1 MIWAIVSKDEMENY
15 KIPPIFKY
23 YREVVGKDK
32 IRLAIVEDNDELNF
46 VDKDIDIVLLRS
58 ANENLVNSIKDK
70 KLISTAEDFSVYKT
84 VSDKKVVGLLFK
96 ENGINTPKQFK
107 IEEIEDGREYFVK
120 PRFGSESFGIT
131 KDCLCSTKEEVYKQV
146 KRIEQE
152 CNQEALIEEFI
163 GGIDCTVAC
172 VWNTNKEL
180 ETYAIKVENDE
191 IGGIQTHEGKF
202 NYDEYCSAL
211 TGQEKDDI
219 CELSKK
225 IIKLL
230 GVKHHARIDFRM
242 TEKGEFYVVD
252 VNLLPGLGPTAHFAK
267 CMLLDGEKSYKTAI
281 WTIVKSALVGN

>member
-32 IRLAIVEDNDELNF
+32 IELAIVNDDDELNF
-46 VDKDIDIVLLRS
+46 VDKDQDIVLLRS
-58 ANENLVNSIKDK
+58 ANKSIVNCIKDK
-70 KLISTAEDFSVYKT
+70 KLVSTAEDYSVYKL
-84 VSDKKVVGLLFK
+84 VSDKKIIGQLFK
-96 ENGINTPKQFK
+96 DTQIKTPKQCYVVDV
-107 IEEIEDGREYFVK
+107 EEGKKYFVK

-131 KDCLCSTKEEVYKQV
+131 TDCLCSSKEEVRNQV
-146 KRIEQE
+146 KRIERE

-163 GGIDCTVAC
+163 EGVDCTVAC
-172 VWNTNKEL
+172 AWNIEGKL
-180 ETYAIKVENDE
+180 ETYAIKVENDV

-211 TGQEKDDI
+211 SGKEKEDI
-219 CELSKK
+219 CKISKEV
-225 IIKLL
+225 IKLL

-242 TEKGEFYVVD
+242 TPNGEFYLID

-267 CMLLDGEKSYKTAI
+267 CMLLDANKSYKTAI
-281 WTIVKSALVGN
+281 WTIIKSAIAKK